1 MDENTETPE
10 EKVDGRTVEGKNLTR
25 LDVLEK
31 TQTEILKTLVEH
43 GNKIADC
50 SIRR

>member
-1 MDENTETPE
+1 MDEQTETVE
-10 EKVDGRTVEGKNLTR
+10 EKVDGRTTEGKILAK
-25 LDVLEK
+25 LEVLEK

-43 GNKIADC
+43 GNKIAEC